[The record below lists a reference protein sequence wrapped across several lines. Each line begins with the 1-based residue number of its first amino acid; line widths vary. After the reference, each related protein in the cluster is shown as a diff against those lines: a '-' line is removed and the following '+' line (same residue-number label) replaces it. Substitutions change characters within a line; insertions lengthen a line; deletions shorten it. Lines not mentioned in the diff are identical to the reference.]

1 MQKGI
6 EKEIKIEEKELKKI
20 KLGFS
25 SIVIFRNI
33 LKTKVI
39 KKLIKFLNFECKD
52 DADDIKKLDL
62 YSEFLSEIFK
72 YNNNLADYILSQ
84 IFLDDN
90 IYINKIVL
98 KKEINDNL
106 KKILKNELIFFK
118 FISSFDFS
126 SLLSNEY
133 SQKIAKL
140 EIKEIDFYKI
150 YGEHIKNIDKK
161 GYGIFYNNNMFILDD
176 RKNIVAVKNKDNQDI
191 KNLYGYEAE
200 RNKVLSNTKILLEGK
215 KANNILLYGDAGTG
229 KSSTV
234 KAVANFFKDEGL
246 RLIEIK
252 KNQLNFITDIIESL
266 SYSPLKFIIF
276 IDDLTFSSNDD
287 TFSYLKAVLEG
298 GVNSFPNNIAVYVTS
313 NYRHL
318 IKENFADRTG
328 DDIHIEDTIQ
338 QIMSLANR
346 FGTIITFQRP
356 DKNLFSEIVLS
367 YAKENNIKIDKE
379 ELIKQAEAY
388 AIRSAGRSPRAA
400 KQFIELLKR

>member
-1 MQKGI
+1 MQK
-6 EKEIKIEEKELKKI
+6 ELDKI

-39 KKLIKFLNFECKD
+39 KKLLKFLNCETKENID
-52 DADDIKKLDL
+52 NIKQIDL
-62 YSEFLSEIFK
+62 YSEFLSELFK
-72 YNNNLADYILSQ
+72 SDNNLADFILSQ

-90 IYINKIVL
+90 IYISKCIL
-98 KKEINDNL
+98 KQEINNNL
-106 KKILKNELIFFK
+106 KKIFKNELNFFK
-118 FISSFDFS
+118 YISSFDFS
-126 SLLSNEY
+126 SIFNKEY
-133 SQKIAKL
+133 SKNIAEL

-150 YGEHIKNIDKK
+150 YFEHIKNIDKK
-161 GYGIFYNNNMFILDD
+161 GYGIFYNNNMFVLDD
-176 RKNIVAVKNKDNQDI
+176 RKNIIAVKNKDNQDI
-191 KNLYGYEAE
+191 KKLYGYEIE
-200 RNKVLSNTKILLEGK
+200 RNKVLSNTKILIEGK

-252 KNQLNFITDIIESL
+252 KNQLHFITDIIEKL
-266 SYSPLKFIIF
+266 SCSPLKFIIF

-287 TFSYLKAVLEG
+287 TFSYLKAILEG

-318 IKENFADRTG
+318 IKENFTDRTG

-338 QIMSLANR
+338 QIMSLTNR
-346 FGTIITFQRP
+346 FGMIITFQRP
-356 DKNLFSEIVLS
+356 GRDLFKEIVLS
-367 YAKENNIKIDKE
+367 YAKENNIKTDKE

-388 AIRSAGRSPRAA
+388 AIRSAGRSPRVA
-400 KQFIELLKR
+400 KQFIELLKQ

>member
-1 MQKGI
+1 MQK
-6 EKEIKIEEKELKKI
+6 ELDKI

-25 SIVIFRNI
+25 SVVIFRNI

-39 KKLIKFLNFECKD
+39 KKLLKFLNCETKENID
-52 DADDIKKLDL
+52 NIKQIDL
-62 YSEFLSEIFK
+62 YCEFLSELFK
-72 YNNNLADYILSQ
+72 SDNNLADFILSQ

-90 IYINKIVL
+90 IYINKCIL
-98 KKEINDNL
+98 KQEINNNL
-106 KKILKNELIFFK
+106 KKTFKNELIFFK
-118 FISSFDFS
+118 YISSFDFS
-126 SLLSNEY
+126 SIFNKEY
-133 SQKIAKL
+133 SKNIAEL

-150 YGEHIKNIDKK
+150 YFEHIKNIDKK
-161 GYGIFYNNNMFILDD
+161 GYGIFYNNNMFVLDD
-176 RKNIVAVKNKDNQDI
+176 RKNIIAVKNKDNQDI
-191 KNLYGYEAE
+191 KKLYGYEIE
-200 RNKVLSNTKILLEGK
+200 RNKVLSNTKILIEGK

-252 KNQLNFITDIIESL
+252 KNQLHFITDIIEKL
-266 SYSPLKFIIF
+266 SCSPLKFIIF

-287 TFSYLKAVLEG
+287 TFSYLKAILEG

-318 IKENFADRTG
+318 IKENFTDRTG

-338 QIMSLANR
+338 QIMSLTNR

-356 DKNLFSEIVLS
+356 GKDLFKEIVLS
-367 YAKENNIKIDKE
+367 YAKENDIKIDKE

-388 AIRSAGRSPRAA
+388 AIRSAGRSPRVA
-400 KQFIELLKR
+400 KQFIELLKQ

>member
-1 MQKGI
+1 MQK
-6 EKEIKIEEKELKKI
+6 ELDKI

-25 SIVIFRNI
+25 SVVIFRNI

-39 KKLIKFLNFECKD
+39 KKLLKFLNCKTKENID
-52 DADDIKKLDL
+52 NIKQIDL
-62 YSEFLSEIFK
+62 YSEFLSELFK
-72 YNNNLADYILSQ
+72 SDNNLADFILSQ

-90 IYINKIVL
+90 IYISKCIL
-98 KKEINDNL
+98 KQEINNNL
-106 KKILKNELIFFK
+106 KKIFKNELNFFK
-118 FISSFDFS
+118 YISSFDFS
-126 SLLSNEY
+126 SIFNKEY
-133 SQKIAKL
+133 SKNIAEL

-150 YGEHIKNIDKK
+150 YFEHIKNIDKK
-161 GYGIFYNNNMFILDD
+161 GYGIFYNNNMFVLDD
-176 RKNIVAVKNKDNQDI
+176 KKNIIAVKNKDNQDI
-191 KNLYGYEAE
+191 KKLYGYEIE
-200 RNKVLSNTKILLEGK
+200 RNKVLSNTKILIEGK

-252 KNQLNFITDIIESL
+252 KNQLHFITDIIEKL
-266 SYSPLKFIIF
+266 SCSPLKFIIF

-287 TFSYLKAVLEG
+287 TFSYLKAILEG

-318 IKENFADRTG
+318 IKENFTDRTG

-338 QIMSLANR
+338 QIMSLTNR
-346 FGTIITFQRP
+346 FGMIITFQRP
-356 DKNLFSEIVLS
+356 GRDLFKEIVLS
-367 YAKENNIKIDKE
+367 YAKENNIKTDKE

-388 AIRSAGRSPRAA
+388 AIRSAGRSPRVA
-400 KQFIELLKR
+400 KQFIELLKQ

>member
-1 MQKGI
+1 MQN
-6 EKEIKIEEKELKKI
+6 EKENELKKI

-25 SIVIFRNI
+25 SVVIFRNI

-39 KKLIKFLNFECKD
+39 KKLLKFLNCKTKENID
-52 DADDIKKLDL
+52 NIKQIDL
-62 YSEFLSEIFK
+62 YSEFLSELFK
-72 YNNNLADYILSQ
+72 SDNNLADFILSQ

-90 IYINKIVL
+90 IYISKCIL
-98 KKEINDNL
+98 KQEINNNL
-106 KKILKNELIFFK
+106 KKIFKNELNFFK
-118 FISSFDFS
+118 YISSFDFS
-126 SLLSNEY
+126 SIFNKEY
-133 SQKIAKL
+133 SKDIAEL

-150 YGEHIKNIDKK
+150 YFEHIKNIDKK
-161 GYGIFYNNNMFILDD
+161 GYGIFYNNNMFVLDD
-176 RKNIVAVKNKDNQDI
+176 RKNIIAVKNKDNQDI
-191 KNLYGYEAE
+191 KKLYGYEIE
-200 RNKVLSNTKILLEGK
+200 RNKVLSNTKILIEGK

-252 KNQLNFITDIIESL
+252 KNQLHFITDIIEKL
-266 SYSPLKFIIF
+266 SCSPLKFIIF

-287 TFSYLKAVLEG
+287 TFSYLKAILEG

-318 IKENFADRTG
+318 IKENFTDRTG

-338 QIMSLANR
+338 QIMSLTNR
-346 FGTIITFQRP
+346 FGMIITFQRP
-356 DKNLFSEIVLS
+356 GRDLFKEIVLS
-367 YAKENNIKIDKE
+367 YAKENNIKTDKE

-388 AIRSAGRSPRAA
+388 AIRSAGRSPRVA
-400 KQFIELLKR
+400 KQFIELLKQ

>member
-1 MQKGI
+1 MQK
-6 EKEIKIEEKELKKI
+6 ELDKI

-25 SIVIFRNI
+25 SVVIFRNI

-39 KKLIKFLNFECKD
+39 KKLLKFLNCETKENID
-52 DADDIKKLDL
+52 NIKQIDL
-62 YSEFLSEIFK
+62 YSEFLSELFK
-72 YNNNLADYILSQ
+72 SDNNLADFILSQ

-90 IYINKIVL
+90 IYISKCIL
-98 KKEINDNL
+98 KQEINNNL
-106 KKILKNELIFFK
+106 KKIFKNELNFFK
-118 FISSFDFS
+118 YISSFDFS
-126 SLLSNEY
+126 SIFNKEY
-133 SQKIAKL
+133 SKDIAEL

-150 YGEHIKNIDKK
+150 YFEHIKNIDKK
-161 GYGIFYNNNMFILDD
+161 GYGIFYNNNMFVLDD
-176 RKNIVAVKNKDNQDI
+176 RKNIIAVKNKDNQDI
-191 KNLYGYEAE
+191 KKLYGYEIE
-200 RNKVLSNTKILLEGK
+200 RNKVLSNTKILIEGK

-252 KNQLNFITDIIESL
+252 KNQLHFITDIIEKL
-266 SYSPLKFIIF
+266 SCSPLKFIIF

-287 TFSYLKAVLEG
+287 TFSYLKAILEG

-318 IKENFADRTG
+318 IKENFTDRTG

-338 QIMSLANR
+338 QIMSLTNR
-346 FGTIITFQRP
+346 FGMIITFQRP
-356 DKNLFSEIVLS
+356 GRDLFKEIVLS
-367 YAKENNIKIDKE
+367 YAKENNIKTDKE

-388 AIRSAGRSPRAA
+388 AIRSAGRSPRVA
-400 KQFIELLKR
+400 KQFIELLKQ

>member
-1 MQKGI
+1 MQK
-6 EKEIKIEEKELKKI
+6 ENELEKI

-39 KKLIKFLNFECKD
+39 KKLIKFLNFEIRD
-52 DADDIKKLDL
+52 NIDNIKQIDL
-62 YSEFLSEIFK
+62 YSEFLSELFK
-72 YNNNLADYILSQ
+72 CDNNLADYLLSQ

-90 IYINKIVL
+90 IYINKCIL
-98 KKEINDNL
+98 KEEINNNL
-106 KKILKNELIFFK
+106 KKILKNELNFFK
-118 FISSFDFS
+118 YVSSFDFY
-126 SLLSNEY
+126 SLLNKEY
-133 SQKIAKL
+133 SKKISEL

-150 YGEHIKNIDKK
+150 YSEHIKNIDKK
-161 GYGIFYNNNMFILDD
+161 GYGIFYDNNMFVLDD
-176 RKNIVAVKNKDNQDI
+176 KKNIIAVKHKDNQDI
-191 KNLYGYEAE
+191 KKLYGYEAE
-200 RNKVLSNTKILLEGK
+200 RNKVISNTKILLEGK

-234 KAVANFFKDEGL
+234 KAVANFFKDDGL

-266 SYSPLKFIIF
+266 SNSPLKFIIF

-318 IKENFADRTG
+318 IKENFGDRTG
-328 DDIHIEDTIQ
+328 DDIHVEDTIQ
-338 QIMSLANR
+338 QIMSLTNR

-356 DKNLFSEIVLS
+356 DRDLFSEIVLS
-367 YAKENNIKIDKE
+367 YAKENNIKMDKE

-388 AIRSAGRSPRAA
+388 AIRSAGRSPRVA
-400 KQFIELLKR
+400 KQFIDFFI

>member
-1 MQKGI
+1 MQK
-6 EKEIKIEEKELKKI
+6 ELDKI

-25 SIVIFRNI
+25 SVVIFRNI

-39 KKLIKFLNFECKD
+39 KKLLKFLNCETKENID
-52 DADDIKKLDL
+52 NIKQIDL
-62 YSEFLSEIFK
+62 YSEFLSELFK
-72 YNNNLADYILSQ
+72 SDNNLADFILSQ

-90 IYINKIVL
+90 IYISKCIL
-98 KKEINDNL
+98 KQEINSNL
-106 KKILKNELIFFK
+106 KKTFKNELNFFK
-118 FISSFDFS
+118 YISSFDFS
-126 SLLSNEY
+126 SILNKEY
-133 SQKIAKL
+133 SKNIAEL

-150 YGEHIKNIDKK
+150 YFEHIKNIDKK
-161 GYGIFYNNNMFILDD
+161 GYGIFYNNNMFVLDD
-176 RKNIVAVKNKDNQDI
+176 RKNIIAVKNKDNQDI
-191 KNLYGYEAE
+191 KKLYGYEIE
-200 RNKVLSNTKILLEGK
+200 RNKVLSNTKILIEGK

-252 KNQLNFITDIIESL
+252 KNQLHFITDIIEKL
-266 SYSPLKFIIF
+266 SCSPLKFIIF

-287 TFSYLKAVLEG
+287 TFSYLKAILEG

-318 IKENFADRTG
+318 IKENFTDRDG

-338 QIMSLANR
+338 QIMSLTNR

-356 DKNLFSEIVLS
+356 DRDLFSEIVLS
-367 YAKENNIKIDKE
+367 YAKENDIKIDKE

-388 AIRSAGRSPRAA
+388 AIRSAGRSPRVA
-400 KQFIELLKR
+400 KQFIELLKQ

>member
-1 MQKGI
+1 MQK
-6 EKEIKIEEKELKKI
+6 ELDKI

-39 KKLIKFLNFECKD
+39 KKLLKFLNCETKENID
-52 DADDIKKLDL
+52 NIKQIDL
-62 YSEFLSEIFK
+62 YSEFLSELFK
-72 YNNNLADYILSQ
+72 SDNNLADFILSQ

-90 IYINKIVL
+90 IYISKCIL
-98 KKEINDNL
+98 KQEINNNL
-106 KKILKNELIFFK
+106 KKIFKNELNFFK
-118 FISSFDFS
+118 YISSFDFS
-126 SLLSNEY
+126 SIFNKEY
-133 SQKIAKL
+133 SKDIAEL

-150 YGEHIKNIDKK
+150 YFEHIKNIDKK
-161 GYGIFYNNNMFILDD
+161 GYGIFYNNNMFVLDD
-176 RKNIVAVKNKDNQDI
+176 RKNIIAVKNKDNQNI
-191 KNLYGYEAE
+191 KKLYGYETE
-200 RNKVLSNTKILLEGK
+200 RNKVLSNTKILIEGK

-252 KNQLNFITDIIESL
+252 KNQLHFITDIIEKL
-266 SYSPLKFIIF
+266 SCSPLKFIIF

-287 TFSYLKAVLEG
+287 IFSYLKAILEG

-318 IKENFADRTG
+318 IKENFTDRTG

-338 QIMSLANR
+338 QIMSLTNR
-346 FGTIITFQRP
+346 FGMIITFQRP
-356 DKNLFSEIVLS
+356 GRDLFKEIVLS
-367 YAKENNIKIDKE
+367 YAKENNIKTDKE

-388 AIRSAGRSPRAA
+388 AIRSAGRSPRVA
-400 KQFIELLKR
+400 KQFIELLKQ

>member
-1 MQKGI
+1 MQK
-6 EKEIKIEEKELKKI
+6 ENELEKI

-39 KKLIKFLNFECKD
+39 KKLIKFLNFEIRD
-52 DADDIKKLDL
+52 NIDNIKQIDL
-62 YSEFLSEIFK
+62 YSEFLSALFK
-72 YNNNLADYILSQ
+72 CENNLADYLLSQ

-90 IYINKIVL
+90 IYINKCIL
-98 KKEINDNL
+98 KEEINNNL
-106 KKILKNELIFFK
+106 KKILKNELNFFK
-118 FISSFDFS
+118 YVSSFDFS
-126 SLLSNEY
+126 SLLNKEY
-133 SQKIAKL
+133 SKKISEL

-150 YGEHIKNIDKK
+150 YSEHIKNIDKK
-161 GYGIFYNNNMFILDD
+161 GYGIFYDNNMFVLDD
-176 RKNIVAVKNKDNQDI
+176 KKNIIAVKHKDNQDI
-191 KNLYGYEAE
+191 KKLYGYETE
-200 RNKVLSNTKILLEGK
+200 RNKVISNTKILLEGK

-234 KAVANFFKDEGL
+234 KAVANFFKDDGL

-266 SYSPLKFIIF
+266 SDSPLKFIIF

-318 IKENFADRTG
+318 IKENFGDRTG
-328 DDIHIEDTIQ
+328 DDIHVEDTIQ
-338 QIMSLANR
+338 QIMSLTNR

-356 DKNLFSEIVLS
+356 DRDLFSEIVLS
-367 YAKENNIKIDKE
+367 YAKENNIKMDRE

-388 AIRSAGRSPRAA
+388 AIRSAGRSPRVA
-400 KQFIELLKR
+400 KQFVELLKQ

>member
-1 MQKGI
+1 MQK
-6 EKEIKIEEKELKKI
+6 ENELEKI

-39 KKLIKFLNFECKD
+39 KKLIKFLNFEIRD
-52 DADDIKKLDL
+52 NIDNIKQIDL
-62 YSEFLSEIFK
+62 YSEFLSELFK
-72 YNNNLADYILSQ
+72 CDNNLADYLLSQ

-90 IYINKIVL
+90 IYINKCIL
-98 KKEINDNL
+98 KEEINNNL
-106 KKILKNELIFFK
+106 KKILKNELNFFK
-118 FISSFDFS
+118 YVSSFDFS
-126 SLLSNEY
+126 SLLNKEY
-133 SQKIAKL
+133 SKKISEL

-150 YGEHIKNIDKK
+150 YSEHIKNIDKK
-161 GYGIFYNNNMFILDD
+161 GYGIFYDNNMFVLDD
-176 RKNIVAVKNKDNQDI
+176 KKNIIAVKHKDNQDI
-191 KNLYGYEAE
+191 KKLYGYETE
-200 RNKVLSNTKILLEGK
+200 RNKVISNTKILLEGK

-234 KAVANFFKDEGL
+234 KAVANFFKDDGL

-266 SYSPLKFIIF
+266 SNSPLKFIIF

-318 IKENFADRTG
+318 IKENFGDRTG
-328 DDIHIEDTIQ
+328 DDIHVEDTIQ
-338 QIMSLANR
+338 QIMSLTNR

-356 DKNLFSEIVLS
+356 DRDLFSEIVLS
-367 YAKENNIKIDKE
+367 YAKENNIKMDKE

-388 AIRSAGRSPRAA
+388 AIRSAGRSPRVA
-400 KQFIELLKR
+400 KQFIDFFI

>member
-1 MQKGI
+1 MQK
-6 EKEIKIEEKELKKI
+6 ELDKI

-25 SIVIFRNI
+25 SVVIFRNI

-39 KKLIKFLNFECKD
+39 KKLLKFLNCETKENID
-52 DADDIKKLDL
+52 NIKQIDL
-62 YSEFLSEIFK
+62 YSEFLSELFK
-72 YNNNLADYILSQ
+72 SDNNLADFILSQ

-90 IYINKIVL
+90 IYISKCIL
-98 KKEINDNL
+98 KQEINNNL
-106 KKILKNELIFFK
+106 KKIFKNELNFFK
-118 FISSFDFS
+118 YISSFDFS
-126 SLLSNEY
+126 SIFNKEY
-133 SQKIAKL
+133 SKNIAEL

-150 YGEHIKNIDKK
+150 YFEHIKNIDKK
-161 GYGIFYNNNMFILDD
+161 GYGIFYNNNMFVLDD
-176 RKNIVAVKNKDNQDI
+176 RKNIIAVKNKDNQDI
-191 KNLYGYEAE
+191 KKLYGYEIE
-200 RNKVLSNTKILLEGK
+200 RNKVLSNTKILIEGK

-252 KNQLNFITDIIESL
+252 KNQLHFITDIIEKL
-266 SYSPLKFIIF
+266 SCSPLKFIIF

-287 TFSYLKAVLEG
+287 TFSYLKAILEG

-318 IKENFADRTG
+318 IKENFTDRTG

-338 QIMSLANR
+338 QIMSLTNR
-346 FGTIITFQRP
+346 FGMIITFQRP
-356 DKNLFSEIVLS
+356 GRDLFKEIVLS
-367 YAKENNIKIDKE
+367 YAKENNIKTDKE

-388 AIRSAGRSPRAA
+388 AIRSAGRSPRVA
-400 KQFIELLKR
+400 KQFIELIKQ

>member
-1 MQKGI
+1 MQK
-6 EKEIKIEEKELKKI
+6 EKESDKI

-25 SIVIFRNI
+25 SVVIFRNI
-33 LKTKVI
+33 LKDKVI
-39 KKLIKFLNFECKD
+39 KKLIKFLNCESED
-52 DADDIKKLDL
+52 NTYNIKKIDL
-62 YSEFLSEIFK
+62 YSDFLSELLK
-72 YNNNLADYILSQ
+72 YNNNLADYILAQ
-84 IFLDDN
+84 IFIDDN
-90 IYINKIVL
+90 IYINKLIL
-98 KKEINDNL
+98 KQEINNNL
-106 KKILKNELIFFK
+106 KKTLKNELNFFK
-118 FISSFDFS
+118 SLSSFDFS
-126 SLLSNEY
+126 SIFNKEY
-133 SQKIAKL
+133 SKNIAEL

-150 YGEHIKNIDKK
+150 YSEHIKNIDKK

-176 RKNIVAVKNKDNQDI
+176 RKNIIAVKHKDNQDI
-191 KNLYGYEAE
+191 KKLYGYETE
-200 RNKVLSNTKILLEGK
+200 RNKVIANTKILIEGK

-252 KNQLNFITDIIESL
+252 KNQLHFITDIIEKL

-298 GVNSFPNNIAVYVTS
+298 GVNSFPNNIVVYVTS

-318 IKENFADRTG
+318 IKENFNDRTG

-338 QIMSLANR
+338 QIMSLTNR
-346 FGTIITFQRP
+346 FGMIITFQRP
-356 DKNLFSEIVLS
+356 DRDLFIEIVLS
-367 YAKENNIKIDKE
+367 YAKENNIKTDKE

-388 AIRSAGRSPRAA
+388 AIRSAGRSPRVA
-400 KQFIELLKR
+400 KQFIELL